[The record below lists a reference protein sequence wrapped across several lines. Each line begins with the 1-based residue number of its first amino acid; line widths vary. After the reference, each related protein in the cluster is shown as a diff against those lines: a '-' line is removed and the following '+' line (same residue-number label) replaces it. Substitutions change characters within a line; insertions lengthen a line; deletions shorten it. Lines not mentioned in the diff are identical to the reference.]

1 MLSLKEIKQLKK
13 RDFVKVV
20 EVIYPYQPFLINNI
34 YEVND
39 IHYLYNDD
47 DSYNAIYIEIIIN
60 KNVYLNIYPSC
71 LEKI

>member
-1 MLSLKEIKQLKK
+1 MLTIEEIKQLKK
-13 RDFVKVV
+13 GDFVKIK
-20 EVIYPYQPFLINNI
+20 EVIYPYQPFLIGNI

-39 IHYLYNDD
+39 THYLYDD
-47 DSYNAIYIEIIIN
+47 DGSYNAIYIELIIN